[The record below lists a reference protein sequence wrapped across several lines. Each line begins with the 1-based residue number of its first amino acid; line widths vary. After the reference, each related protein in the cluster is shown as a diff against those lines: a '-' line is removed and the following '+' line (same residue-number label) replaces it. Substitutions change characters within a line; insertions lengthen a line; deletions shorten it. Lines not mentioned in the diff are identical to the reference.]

1 MNRKNLDSP
10 FDIEPFVRGSQF
22 EMRPQQKDGMIKK
35 LNFGG
40 DCHLDDNSD
49 DRMRVN

>member
-1 MNRKNLDSP
+1 MGKDLDSL
-10 FDIEPFVRGSQF
+10 FGIEPFVRGFQI
-22 EMRPQQKDGMIKK
+22 ETRPQQKDGMIKK